1 MVTMIE
7 KIRNMEDRSRKPN
20 MKIIGVWKERKE
32 LFREN
37 NQKHFRRKFF

>member
-1 MVTMIE
+1 MVIMIE
-7 KIRNMEDRSRKPN
+7 KIRNMEDRFRKFN

-37 NQKHFRRKFF
+37 NQKYFRRKFF